1 MCNPGACL
9 DLVPVLTA
17 RPRSTEKYHLEVS
30 ILVGPRRNFAFL
42 VQHGNRHGR
51 AMDPPSFFSVRNALY
66 AVPSCFIE
74 QAVQWGGSFGCG
86 DIQDQER

>member
-9 DLVPVLTA
+9 DLVPILTA
-17 RPRSTEKYHLEVS
+17 WPRSTEKDHLEVS
-30 ILVGPRRNFAFL
+30 VLVGMSLFFTFL
-42 VQHGNRHGR
+42 VQDGNRHGR
-51 AMDPPSFFSVRNALY
+51 AMDPPAFFSVRNALY

-74 QAVQWGGSFGCG
+74 QAVQGGGSFGCG